1 MKKDEFRIVYVGAL
15 IGGKKCLK
23 ALLEA
28 GENVVAV
35 FTWSDEAGKD
45 RSCYEPFDDL
55 VASYNIPL
63 IKVNDINAP
72 DVVEKLKGY
81 APNLICVM
89 SWSQMVKKS
98 VIQIPTHGT
107 IGMHPTLL
115 PKNRGR
121 APIPWALIKGLD
133 KTGVTIF
140 YFNERVDAGDILA
153 QEEIPIDFEDTAK
166 TLGEKVD
173 AIAAKLLC
181 KVVRQ
186 IREGTAKP
194 VKQDESQATYW
205 PKRNPEDGL
214 INWAQEPI
222 AVYNFIRALVKPYP
236 GAFTFVG
243 NKKLFL
249 WGAKNPE
256 FDDHCATPGQILQ
269 LNSSGMKV
277 ATKGGSV
284 LITAVELEGD
294 KERTLDDIK
303 NVSEL
308 KEGVILGQ

>member
-1 MKKDEFRIVYVGAL
+1 MKKDKFRIVYIGAL
-15 IGGKKCLK
+15 TGGKKCLK
-23 ALLEA
+23 ALLDA

-35 FTWSDEAGKD
+35 FTWSDEAGRE
-45 RSCYEPFDDL
+45 RSCYEPFDEL
-55 VASYNIPL
+55 VVNTNIPL
-63 IKVNDINAP
+63 IKVSDINAP
-72 DVVEKLKGY
+72 DVIERLKSY
-81 APNLICVM
+81 SPDLICVM
-89 SWSQMVKKS
+89 CWSQMVKKS
-98 VIQIPTHGT
+98 VIQIPAHGT

-173 AIAAKLLC
+173 VVAARLLC
-181 KVVRQ
+181 QAVLE

-194 VKQDESQATYW
+194 IKQDESQSTYW

-214 INWAQEPI
+214 INWDQESI

-236 GAFTFVG
+236 GAFTFVDG
-243 NKKLFL
+243 KKLVV
-249 WGAKNPE
+249 WSAKNPE
-256 FDDHCATPGQILQ
+256 LCEYHATPGQILR

-277 ATKGGSV
+277 ATKDGSV

-294 KERTLDDIK
+294 EEKVEDEIK
-303 NVSEL
+303 KISEIE
-308 KEGVILGQ
+308 EGLILGQ